1 MKHTMTQTMYQI
13 EEKEQEKTISKEGNE
28 RV

>member
-13 EEKEQEKTISKEGNE
+13 EEKEQEKTISKERNE
-28 RV
+28 GV